1 MLVSCLCLNILY
13 TYMQCYH
20 NTSGVGPCWE
30 EGHHLCWDRGEPTV
44 RRNQGPRVPWASLHI
59 LWGGQSSSRP
69 HTYWSHVSSLWQ
81 RGVSWGTKS
90 KWWLST
96 DIVCGIWSTLN
107 TELSYNIL
115 YAIIIF
121 LFVAIVYKKV
131 INWTS
136 IYGIYYLAMCSDT
149 WIVTSH
155 FHISTKQIII
165 MCSFDRACK
174 LRCDL

>member
-121 LFVAIVYKKV
+121 LFVAIVYKKGHQLNFNIWHILLSYV
-131 INWTS
+131 FRYMNCDFPFP
-136 IYGIYYLAMCSDT
+136 Y
-149 WIVTSH
+149 
-155 FHISTKQIII
+155 FHQADNNYVFFWPC
-165 MCSFDRACK
+165 M
-174 LRCDL
+174 